1 MKILVAVDLATHPA
15 TDLATHPATHLAVI
29 LAEATE
35 KIVGKVES
43 LALALPAEVWVLHVA
58 LPDPDFVGYKA
69 GPQSER
75 DFLAKKFHEEHRQVQ
90 SISSRLQEK
99 GIVATAL
106 LVQGATVETIIK
118 EASKLAVDMIVVGS
132 HGRGMM
138 AQLLIGSVS
147 QGVLQQA
154 KCPVLVIPTNKRA

>member
-1 MKILVAVDLATHPA
+1 MKILVAVDLATNPA
-15 TDLATHPATHLAVI
+15 TDLAVTLAKATH
-29 LAEATE
+29 
-35 KIVGKVES
+35 KIVDKVES
-43 LALALPAEVWVLHVA
+43 LASALSAEIWILHVA

-75 DFLAKKFHEEHRQVQ
+75 DFLAKTFHEEHRQVQ
-90 SISSRLQEK
+90 SISARLQEK

-106 LVQGATVETIIK
+106 LVQGATIETIIK
-118 EASKLAVDMIVVGS
+118 EASKLAIDMIVVGS

-138 AQLLIGSVS
+138 AQFLIGSVS

-154 KCPVLVIPTNKRA
+154 KCPVLVIPTNKRD

>member
-1 MKILVAVDLATHPA
+1 MKILAAVDLAANAANPA
-15 TDLATHPATHLAVI
+15 VDLAVD

-43 LALALPAEVWVLHVA
+43 IASALSAEVWVLHVA

-75 DFLAKKFHEEHRQVQ
+75 DFLAKKFHAEHRQVQ
-90 SISSRLQEK
+90 NISSRLQEK
-99 GIVATAL
+99 GLVATAL
-106 LVQGATVETIIK
+106 LVQGATIETILK
-118 EASKLAVDMIVVGS
+118 EAAKLAVDMIVVGS

-154 KCPVLVIPTNKRA
+154 KCPVLVIPTNKRD